1 MPILGYIAWTPRN
14 NDSMLLYMLH
24 IIRTEH
30 SLKHSLMYHPDSINK
45 TSIAVQISGIK
56 LKFKGVKNSIK
67 KIKSCI
73 KDMKSI
79 LDLNFVIYTT
89 DVLNLY

>member
-14 NDSMLLYMLH
+14 NDGVLLYMLN
-24 IIRTEH
+24 IIRKEH
-30 SLKHSLMYHPDSINK
+30 SLKSSFMYHPDSINN

-56 LKFKGVKNSIK
+56 LKLKGVKNSVK

-79 LDLNFVIYTT
+79 LDLNLVIYTT